1 MVKFLNPDTVAAP
14 IGRYTHAIETAPN
27 ARMLHISGQ
36 VGMSRDGKIAQG
48 CTAQAEQIWRNI
60 EAILA
65 AAGMKLTDLVRVNT
79 FLVNAADTPAS
90 RTVRQQFLGEHRP
103 ASTLL
108 VISALAAPDYLIE
121 IEATA
126 VKEAAGGVAR
136 AKAAATSRKA
146 PPKAKSKAQAKAKPR
161 AGARRGGNSR
171 G

>member
-1 MVKFLNPDTVAAP
+1 MVKFLNPDTIAAP

-36 VGMSRDGKIAQG
+36 VGMAKDGRIAEG

-79 FLVNAADTPAS
+79 FLVNAADTAAS
-90 RTVRQQFLGEHRP
+90 RAVRQQFLGEHRP

-108 VISALAAPDYLIE
+108 VISALATPDYLIE

-126 VKEAAGGVAR
+126 VKEIAAPPAR
-136 AKAAATSRKA
+136 ATAKPAAKAKA
-146 PPKAKSKAQAKAKPR
+146 KAKAKGKAKPKAK
-161 AGARRGGNSR
+161 RRS
-171 G
+171 

>member
-36 VGMSRDGKIAQG
+36 VGMSKDGKIAQG
-48 CTAQAEQIWRNI
+48 CAAQAEQIWRNI

-79 FLVNAADTPAS
+79 FLVNAADVAAS
-90 RTVRQQFLGEHRP
+90 RAARQQFLGEHRP

-108 VISALAAPDYLIE
+108 VISALATPDYLIE

-126 VKEAAGGVAR
+126 VREADGAPRNRAAPRAKVVAAPKAR
-136 AKAAATSRKA
+136 AKA
-146 PPKAKSKAQAKAKPR
+146 
-161 AGARRGGNSR
+161 RRGGR
-171 G
+171 A

>member
-1 MVKFLNPDTVAAP
+1 MVKFLNPETVAAP

-36 VGMSRDGKIAQG
+36 VGMSRDGQIAQG

-79 FLVNAADTPAS
+79 FLVNPADVAAS
-90 RTVRQQFLGEHRP
+90 RAVRLQFLGDHRP

-108 VISALAAPDYLIE
+108 VISALATPDYLIE

-126 VKEAAGGVAR
+126 VKEGRAAPA
-136 AKAAATSRKA
+136 SRTKTA
-146 PPKAKSKAQAKAKPR
+146 AKAKPR
-161 AGARRGGNSR
+161 PKARRR
-171 G
+171 GRA

>member
-36 VGMSRDGKIAQG
+36 VGMSKDGRIAQG
-48 CTAQAEQIWRNI
+48 CAAQAEQIWRNI

-79 FLVNAADTPAS
+79 FLVNAADVAAS
-90 RTVRQQFLGEHRP
+90 RAARQQFLGEHRP

-108 VISALAAPDYLIE
+108 VISALATPEYLIE

-126 VKEAAGGVAR
+126 VKEGAAATPR
-136 AKAAATSRKA
+136 AKAAA
-146 PPKAKSKAQAKAKPR
+146 KAKSRPK
-161 AGARRGGNSR
+161 ARRR
-171 G
+171 GRA

>member
-1 MVKFLNPDTVAAP
+1 MVKFLNPGTIAAP

-36 VGMSRDGKIAQG
+36 VGMSKDGKIAEG

-60 EAILA
+60 EAILT

-79 FLVNAADTPAS
+79 FLVNAADTAAS
-90 RTVRQQFLGEHRP
+90 RAVRLQFLGEHRP

-108 VISALAAPDYLIE
+108 VISALATPDYLIE

-126 VKEAAGGVAR
+126 VKEIAAPAAR
-136 AKAAATSRKA
+136 AAAKPAAKVKAKA
-146 PPKAKSKAQAKAKPR
+146 KAKAKSKAK
-161 AGARRGGNSR
+161 RRR
-171 G
+171 